1 MKSYLSRFGGLLAG
15 SLMLAGCGQ
24 GEPPPPAPPSE
35 NAEAPP
41 EIPVMGQERRIL
53 AFGDSLFT
61 GYGLKVEEGYP
72 ARLEAALRA
81 RGIDARMS
89 RAGVSGDTTAGA
101 LQRLDFTLNSQE
113 RPPEL
118 VLISLG
124 GNDML
129 RGLPPA
135 QTRAN
140 LDAILTELGKRDI
153 KAVLMGMLAAP
164 NLGTQY
170 RAQFDPIYRD
180 LARKHDAVLVPFFLQ
195 SVINRPDLVQQDHI
209 HPTAQGIEAM
219 VAATADTVAQA
230 LSTGGDSRAGAP
242 PPPR

>member
-1 MKSYLSRFGGLLAG
+1 MKSYLSRLGGVFAGALLLA
-15 SLMLAGCGQ
+15 ACGQ
-24 GEPPPPAPPSE
+24 GEPPPAPPPSD
-35 NAEAPP
+35 NADTPP

-61 GYGLKVEEGYP
+61 GYGLDVDDGYP

-81 RGIDARMS
+81 RGINARMS
-89 RAGVSGDTTAGA
+89 NAGVSGDTTAGA

-113 RPPEL
+113 RVPDL

-129 RGLPPA
+129 RGLPSE

-140 LDAILTELGKRDI
+140 LDAILTELGKRGI

-164 NLGTQY
+164 NMGAQY
-170 RAQFDPIYRD
+170 RAQFDPIYPQ

-195 SVINRPDLVQQDHI
+195 AVIDRPDLVQQDHI

-219 VAATADTVAQA
+219 VAGTADAVAGA
-230 LSTGGDSRAGAP
+230 LPKDAAVRTAAP